1 MITHLFFKLYLIS
14 LLYIPTILYKQIGT
28 NNYYHKQTNQTIMSK
43 ITTLLI
49 LLIAAATSSSASNSS
64 IESKA
69 EEDSVAKSS
78 LVIDKSSGK
87 LNNKDWSFEEF
98 ENTME
103 VRLYVC
109 LELAERLW
117 RFYVH
122 IIYVT
127 YLI

>member
-1 MITHLFFKLYLIS
+1 
-14 LLYIPTILYKQIGT
+14 
-28 NNYYHKQTNQTIMSK
+28 MSI

-49 LLIAAATSSSASNSS
+49 LLIAAATSSSLASNSS

-69 EEDSVAKSS
+69 EEDSVAQSS

-87 LNNKDWSFEEF
+87 PNNKDWSFEEF

-109 LELAERLW
+109 LELAECLW
-117 RFYVH
+117 RFHVH
-122 IIYVT
+122 ILCT
-127 YLI
+127 YLISKLPHPCLLFTICNSNIFSCSSILTFISYHITSYHIA